1 MEGQGHEQAGDFSR
15 RIYPSTVLGIHSK
28 NKLMSLGAQS
38 VLYFG
43 FFLVNSVS
51 CLASEMSMLGI
62 PTEGSLL
69 PAKYPG
75 AHEVISLQPAL
86 EEAPVLPIY
95 FLCQRK
101 FKK

>member
-1 MEGQGHEQAGDFSR
+1 
-15 RIYPSTVLGIHSK
+15 
-28 NKLMSLGAQS
+28 
-38 VLYFG
+38 
-43 FFLVNSVS
+43 
-51 CLASEMSMLGI
+51 MSMLGI